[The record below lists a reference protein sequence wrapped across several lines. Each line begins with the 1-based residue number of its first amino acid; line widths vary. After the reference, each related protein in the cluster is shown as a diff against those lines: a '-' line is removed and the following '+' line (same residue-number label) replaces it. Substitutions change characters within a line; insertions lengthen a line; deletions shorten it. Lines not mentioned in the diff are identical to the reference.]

1 MSDPANDPQIVFI
14 DPGEEEKLLEGGGED
29 ALPAGDQADL
39 PSPVPPVSISF
50 QSSGSDD
57 PTTLTAVEGVIRR
70 QSVRLDELKEQMRT
84 INDQLRS
91 ILDND
96 EELTKVEEEVKAA
109 SARQKQRKTTLANNA
124 ESMQLKFK
132 LKEIKENLK
141 DIEESLSN
149 HLLSL
154 YQITGSKEFDT
165 DDGGKREFDVRAKL
179 RGKKRQE

>member
-1 MSDPANDPQIVFI
+1 
-14 DPGEEEKLLEGGGED
+14 
-29 ALPAGDQADL
+29 
-39 PSPVPPVSISF
+39 
-50 QSSGSDD
+50 
-57 PTTLTAVEGVIRR
+57 
-70 QSVRLDELKEQMRT
+70 MRT

-91 ILDND
+91 ILEND

-124 ESMQLKFK
+124 ESMQLKYK

-149 HLLSL
+149 HLLNL

-179 RGKKRQE
+179 RGKKKQE